1 MVNFFS
7 LDFCKFCLFELS
19 NMNRTFFNFMLV
31 IHHFIKSNELKLIEK
46 LILWNFCV
54 NTYITSLLSELIS
67 S

>member
-1 MVNFFS
+1 MVNLFS
-7 LDFCKFCLFELS
+7 LDFCKFCLFEL
-19 NMNRTFFNFMLV
+19 NMNSKYFDFMLV